1 MRKFKLTENDCIE
14 QIKNYHTKF
23 IVNKT
28 IRELKKL
35 KDTQLSGDDS
45 GLKNFWEEYAVQL
58 QEEQSFFF
66 DAYVDTI
73 KNFVDAEISKQ
84 PEEIQKLLDFSE
96 NENFDEDDE
105 FENNKFYYA
114 RDFAI
119 DKIIEDIDSIAINFE
134 NKNITKYLER
144 DL

>member
-1 MRKFKLTENDCIE
+1 MRTFKLTENDCIE
-14 QIKNYHTKF
+14 QIKNYHAKF

-28 IRELKKL
+28 IRELKKI
-35 KDTQLSGDDS
+35 KDMQLSGDDS

-66 DAYVDTI
+66 DTYVETI
-73 KNFVDAEISKQ
+73 RNFVDAEISKQ

-96 NENFDEDDE
+96 NEDFDEDDE
-105 FENNKFYYA
+105 FENCKFYYN
-114 RDFAI
+114 RDKAVDSI
-119 DKIIEDIDSIAINFE
+119 LNDIDSIAINFE

-144 DL
+144 DY